1 MGLGEWLFRLL
12 GVILGFGS
20 AVLFFEDFIEPV
32 VLVVA
37 SEYIGVVEG

>member
-1 MGLGEWLFRLL
+1 MRLL
-12 GVILGFGS
+12 GVILGFGSRS